1 MKFMAGNSF
10 YARIGRLSSVIFIL
24 PSCMAVGGLL
34 GYYVVDRYLGVY
46 PWGTVIFVLLGAAA
60 GFFEI
65 VKILISD
72 QRSKSD

>member
-46 PWGTVIFVLLGAAA
+46 PWGTVVFVLLGAAA

>member
-46 PWGTVIFVLLGAAA
+46 PWGTVVFVLLGAAA

-65 VKILISD
+65 AKILISD

>member
-1 MKFMAGNSF
+1 MAGNSF

-46 PWGTVIFVLLGAAA
+46 PWGTVVFVLLGAAA

-65 VKILISD
+65 AKILISD